1 MEVARRPVGL
11 QHERGSGVIAGGS
24 GTRNEWEDEMPV
36 RELDDASFE
45 TEVIK
50 GEKPAVVDFWA
61 PWCGPCRVVSPIVE
75 ELAEEYGPAVNFFKI
90 NVDDHQGVAAR
101 FGIQGIPTILFFKD
115 GEVVDGQIGAVPKN
129 ILSSKV
135 ASAFR
140 VSPIAGR

>member
-1 MEVARRPVGL
+1 
-11 QHERGSGVIAGGS
+11 
-24 GTRNEWEDEMPV
+24 MPV